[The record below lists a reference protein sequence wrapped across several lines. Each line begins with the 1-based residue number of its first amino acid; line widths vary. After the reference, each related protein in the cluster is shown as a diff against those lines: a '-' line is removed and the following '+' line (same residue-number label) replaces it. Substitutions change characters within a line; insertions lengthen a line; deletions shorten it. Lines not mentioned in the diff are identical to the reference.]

1 MKSAMCRFNK
11 ISGIAG
17 LLMIS
22 CLVGC
27 SGGGNNNPAYID
39 APQPTAG
46 PQSLRNYELTAQEGS
61 FRAVGEEGDNNA
73 FQLTLSGVS
82 EALFFTNQGV
92 LQAGSDPVDNLVNS
106 VWPTEYETT
115 GPNAVLQYAVDGQL
129 HDLSCVLDNP
139 TYDESTGLL
148 NFTVTYLD
156 GVRPTEGE
164 TFQDVKIIITKNA
177 QDMHP
182 AQWSTILN
190 GETASLDETDNPGE
204 YLLTI
209 TGLNNHIFA
218 AAAAP
223 HRNSLPMTS
232 EDLISRWETGDEDSP
247 PSASLSYS
255 APRNAEAGVQVLEL
269 SNPAYDSD
277 RDVMEFTARSL
288 HGTAPIGAGISVNHP
303 TLAIDG
309 AVEHAFPT
317 ATENHFSI
325 QYRNN
330 TAESITV
337 WLNGAQPPCS
347 KTEAVNCIVGA
358 VPDNY
363 TSDWKTLKES
373 FKKSGT
379 RFYVHDKKTKRTRE
393 IDVTNR
399 IHLDRGQT
407 LRIVPPLGADN
418 KPQWYYS
425 AGGSVQTAGVT
436 GWVTRPGVDM
446 PAPMQVNLFEYNLD
460 YAQLTLWADISAVD
474 GLNSNATMTWAGPGC
489 SNPDCGTGVTMPR
502 RLMTNIEPYKNDNDG
517 CPHIMEVAGAKTCPN
532 PKHYPAQINSGHRP
546 SWVVG
551 NTSFDTEKVSSDYA
565 TFWTNAGSPDGLQM
579 CAAASGLAA
588 KKEAYHIWWATNSV
602 GKGWLNYLQ
611 KNKKGRC
618 DAYGWA
624 YDEKKW
630 KPGDTFDKHGN
641 PPDNTSVTPQFAG
654 PMKNDT
660 YLNIDV
666 LKVM

>member
-1 MKSAMCRFNK
+1 VKTAIDRFNT
-11 ISGIAG
+11 ISRVAG
-17 LLMIS
+17 LVLVS
-22 CLVGC
+22 CLVAC
-27 SGGGNNNPAYID
+27 SGGGNNNPAFVE
-39 APQPTAG
+39 ALQPAEG
-46 PQSLRNYELTAQEGS
+46 PQALRNYELTAQEGS
-61 FRAVGEEGDNNA
+61 FSAAAEDGDDNA
-73 FQLTLSGVS
+73 FELTLSGVS

-92 LQAGSDPVDNLVNS
+92 LEAGSDPVSHLVNS
-106 VWPTEYETT
+106 IWPTEYETT
-115 GPNAVLQYAVDGQL
+115 GPNAVLQYSAAGEF
-129 HDLSCVLDNP
+129 HDLSCILNTP

-148 NFTVTYLD
+148 KFTVSYLD
-156 GVRPTEGE
+156 GVRPVEGE
-164 TFQDVKIIITKNA
+164 NLQDVKIIITKNA
-177 QDMHP
+177 QELHP
-182 AQWSTILN
+182 EQWSTILN
-190 GETASLDETDNPGE
+190 GETATLDETDNPDE

-209 TGLNNHIFA
+209 TGLADHIFA

-223 HRNSLPMTS
+223 HRNALRLTS
-232 EDLISRWETGDEDSP
+232 DDLISRWEEEEENNL

-255 APRNAEAGVQVLEL
+255 VPRNAEAGVQVLEL
-269 SNPAYDSD
+269 TNPVYDSD
-277 RDVMEFTARSL
+277 RDMMQFTARPL
-288 HGTAPIGAGISVNHP
+288 YGTTPIGGGMSVNHP
-303 TLAIDG
+303 TLTIDG

-317 ATENHFSI
+317 ADENHFSI

-330 TAESITV
+330 TAEAITV

-347 KTEAVNCIVGA
+347 KTEAVNCVVGA
-358 VPDNY
+358 VPDHYKN
-363 TSDWKTLKES
+363 DWKQLKES

-379 RFYVHDKKTKRTRE
+379 RFYIIDKNAKHTRE
-393 IDVTNR
+393 IEVTNR
-399 IHLDRGQT
+399 IHLDRGQI

-418 KPQWYYS
+418 HPQWYYS
-425 AGGSVQTAGVT
+425 AGGTVQTAGVT
-436 GWVTRPGVDM
+436 GWVTRPDVNM

-474 GLNSNATMTWAGPGC
+474 GLNSNATMMWAGPGC
-489 SNPDCGTGVTMPR
+489 GKPDCGTGVSMPR
-502 RLMTNIEPYKNDNDG
+502 RLMTNIEPYKDNNDG
-517 CPHIMEVAGAKTCPN
+517 CPHIMEVAGARTCPN
-532 PKHYPAQINSGHRP
+532 PKHYPAQINTGQRP

-565 TFWTNAGSPDGLQM
+565 TYWTNAGSPDGLQM

-588 KKEAYHIWWATNSV
+588 PKEAYHIWWATNSV
-602 GKGWLNYLQ
+602 GMGWLNYLQ

-630 KPGDTFDKHGN
+630 KPGDTFDKNGN

-666 LKVM
+666 LKIM